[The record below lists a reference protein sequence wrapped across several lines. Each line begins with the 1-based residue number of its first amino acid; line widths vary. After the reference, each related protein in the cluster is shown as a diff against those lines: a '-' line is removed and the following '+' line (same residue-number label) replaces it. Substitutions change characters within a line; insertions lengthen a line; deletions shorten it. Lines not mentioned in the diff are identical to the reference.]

1 MFSLPRSSSGIEVVN
16 QGQRSFLPGRNLLA
30 TPFQQFSIDGQI
42 KKEFLPYKSST
53 PDQTVSDEVKLANW
67 GNMQQK
73 LTAQNLDDIAQ
84 DIIFLKTQMAEEK
97 QKNRIN
103 NNKA

>member
-1 MFSLPRSSSGIEVVN
+1 MEKVIPSRTKSPE
-16 QGQRSFLPGRNLLA
+16 
-30 TPFQQFSIDGQI
+30 TPFRQFSIDGQI

-53 PDQTVSDEVKLANW
+53 PNQAISNEVKLANW

-97 QKNRIN
+97 QKIETITT
-103 NNKA
+103 KIELLDHLLHDST

>member
-1 MFSLPRSSSGIEVVN
+1 MEVVN
-16 QGQRSFLPGRNLLA
+16 QGKRSFILGQNLLE
-30 TPFQQFSIDGQI
+30 TPFRQFSIDGQI
-42 KKEFLPYKSST
+42 KNEFLPYKSST

-84 DIIFLKTQMAEEK
+84 DIILFKHK
-97 QKNRIN
+97 WQKK
-103 NNKA
+103 NKK